1 MNYINFPR
9 KIISLMT
16 AAMLTACG
24 GMDEIL
30 FTPTNESTPAPTI
43 SINLALNKEATQSSL
58 AYGGEATYAVDGNT
72 DGTFQNDSVTHTETE
87 AQAWWQVDLGSTE
100 YISHINIFNRTDS
113 CCISRLSDFYVL
125 VSDAPIN
132 ATNLDESMGQT
143 SVTSY
148 YFGPTVEGSVTF
160 DIELTGRYVRIQLAG
175 SNKPLSLAEVEVM
188 SAGNLVSA
196 TPTPSLTPVPT
207 MTATPAPTVTPVP
220 TATPTPTPTPT
231 PIIVAT
237 PSPTITPTPTPVVV
251 VTPSPTEVDCSD
263 IQTLMTSS
271 ELGCT
276 NAGCHSATPSQAAKI
291 SLTGSV
297 EQIAARLANTESVN
311 SNCSGEKII
320 DVNNPSNSFLLKLI
334 DPNSGAQCATKM
346 PIGANG
352 VSTAHLSCFQ
362 QWVDEIAAAAPE
374 IEEPEG
380 EPFEAASALGS
391 LNKSKSLLH
400 GAAITDEEFNN
411 LTFSGAEI
419 DSQALKSTIDKW
431 IDTPEFETKF
441 KAFLKL
447 SLQQQNVNPDGG
459 YTLQF
464 DGIGRNRNDVID
476 GTAFLENIEESFIRT
491 AYKLFVDGRDF
502 RNIATTRDWEV
513 TTATLLGL
521 VYADNEGRRPGGGG
535 GIRAYPFLQ
544 ESDYSD
550 WRTVT
555 LTQGTTPAAFDHT
568 EGIVTN
574 LRNIDD
580 GGRLALI
587 APRVGFFTTPVF
599 LQSWE
604 TNVGNQFRVTINQA
618 LIVGLGLTFEAGDV
632 TPHGDLDALDTE
644 HASDAECFACHRMLD
659 PMKQVFDNQYSLSRG
674 IRGRENRKDVSA
686 SFAFHGFEA
695 DLNSIEDLGQAIFD
709 HPNFAKGWVGKLCNW
724 ATSSACNE
732 DGSEFNKLV
741 SIFTSSG
748 YNMRTLVTEL
758 FASPLVTGSQYV
770 DDFEQSAP
778 DIVINRTNH
787 FCTTMAA
794 RLNQVRESQG
804 LPSSPRADICNLSNN
819 AIGKAKLLPQDEFSR
834 GAIDLIQS
842 VSFDPFISAGYVQ
855 LCESVSSSIVNAGS
869 GTSNADSIFDSNNV
883 ERSINELVTYVMAI
897 PPSSDGYSDAIA
909 ALQKMYDIHRHPT
922 RCEDEGLDPA
932 TANDNGVVCGF
943 SANNNAIALR
953 PVWNLVCSTPSLLGL
968 GF

>member
-1 MNYINFPR
+1 MNHINFPR

-16 AAMLTACG
+16 IVMLSACG

-30 FTPTNESTPAPTI
+30 FNPEEPTPAPT
-43 SINLALNKEATQSSL
+43 
-58 AYGGEATYAVDGNT
+58 
-72 DGTFQNDSVTHTETE
+72 
-87 AQAWWQVDLGSTE
+87 
-100 YISHINIFNRTDS
+100 
-113 CCISRLSDFYVL
+113 
-125 VSDAPIN
+125 
-132 ATNLDESMGQT
+132 
-143 SVTSY
+143 
-148 YFGPTVEGSVTF
+148 
-160 DIELTGRYVRIQLAG
+160 
-175 SNKPLSLAEVEVM
+175 
-188 SAGNLVSA
+188 A
-196 TPTPSLTPVPT
+196 TPTTIPTPIV
-207 MTATPAPTVTPVP
+207 ATPVP
-220 TATPTPTPTPT
+220 TATSTPT
-231 PIIVAT
+231 PITA
-237 PSPTITPTPTPVVV
+237 
-251 VTPSPTEVDCSD
+251 VTPAPTEVDCSD
-263 IQTLMTSS
+263 IQTLMTST
-271 ELGCT
+271 ELSCT
-276 NAGCHSATPSQAAKI
+276 NAGCHNATPSQAAKI

-297 EQIAARLANTESVN
+297 EQIAARLANAESVN

-320 DVNNPSNSFLLKLI
+320 DVENPSNSFLLKLI

-346 PIGANG
+346 PIATNG
-352 VSTAHLSCFQ
+352 VSTEHLSCFQ
-362 QWVDEIAAAAPE
+362 QWVDEIAAAAPLV
-374 IEEPEG
+374 EEPEG

-400 GAAITDEEFNN
+400 GGAITDEEFNN
-411 LTFSGAEI
+411 LTLSGADI
-419 DSQALKSTIDKW
+419 DAQALKSTIDEW

-441 KAFLKL
+441 KAFLSL
-447 SLQQQNVNPDGG
+447 ALQQENVNPDNR

-464 DGIGRNRNDVID
+464 DTIASNRNDVID
-476 GTAFLENIEESFIRT
+476 GTAFLENLEESFVRT
-491 AYKLFVDGRDF
+491 AYKLFTDGQDF

-521 VYADNEGRRPGGGG
+521 VYADNEGRRPGGGD

-550 WRTVT
+550 WRTIT
-555 LTQGTTPAAFDHT
+555 LMQGTTPATFDHT
-568 EGIVTN
+568 EGIAAN

-580 GGRLALI
+580 EGRLALI

-632 TPHGDLDALDTE
+632 TPHGNLEALDEE
-644 HASDAECFACHRMLD
+644 HAGDAECFACHRMLD
-659 PMKQVFDNQYSLSRG
+659 PMKQVFDNQYTLSRG
-674 IRGRENRKDVSA
+674 IRGREDRKNVTA

-695 DLNSIEDLGQAIFD
+695 ELNSIEDLGQAIFD

-724 ATSSACNE
+724 ATSNACNE

-741 SIFTSSG
+741 NVFTSSG

-770 DDFEQSAP
+770 DDFNESTP
-778 DIVINRTNH
+778 NIVINRTNH
-787 FCTTMAA
+787 FCTTMEA
-794 RLNQVRESQG
+794 RLQQVRESQG
-804 LPSSPRADICNLSNN
+804 LPSSPRANICNLSNN
-819 AIGKAKLLPQDEFSR
+819 AIEKTELLPKDEFSR

-855 LCESVSSSIVNAGS
+855 LCESVSNSIVNAGS

-883 ERSINELVTYVMAI
+883 ERSLDELITYVMAI
-897 PPSSDGYSDAIA
+897 PPSSDGYTDARE

-932 TANDNGVVCGF
+932 TANDDGVVCGF
-943 SANNNAIALR
+943 GARNNALALR